1 MTPSKKDWEEEIKEK
16 VFERFKEYFAKLTAG
31 NFTYNHPL
39 SIEDEFLIDTTI
51 SEVLKS
57 VSEEMTSR
65 IRECKQ
71 RLPKLRGNAW
81 LKENGEIRAFEYV
94 LEYLDR
100 IFREKMGEKK

>member
-1 MTPSKKDWEEEIKEK
+1 MTSSKKDWAGEIIEK
-16 VFERFKEYFAKLTAG
+16 IESEYECPYTLA
-31 NFTYNHPL
+31 
-39 SIEDEFLIDTTI
+39 DEMLRDTI

-100 IFREKMGEKK
+100 IFREKMEGKQ